1 VTAPLLTYADAARLV
16 MQHACAWR
24 DGRHGLEGHS
34 ERRVERVKLLDAQD
48 RVLATPIEAE
58 RDQPPFDRSTRDGY
72 ACRAEDLTAADGA
85 RPWLTVAGSLQAGA
99 SPSGALLMRGQALEI
114 MTGAIV
120 PSEADCVVM
129 LEHVERRGDAIR
141 LEAGRAM
148 RPGQNIV
155 RRGAEAQRGAVVLEA
170 GVRLRPQHIA
180 AAAACGA
187 AEVDVFARPRVAI
200 LATGDELVELDAA
213 IEPYQIRNSNS
224 YSLAA
229 QVRSTG
235 GIAQRLPVAR
245 DERAHVR
252 EMVERA
258 LADADMLL
266 LSGGVSAGK
275 YDLVEETLLTLGA
288 EFIFTGVAMQPGKP
302 VVFGHLPSSKDI
314 ARVPLFGLPGNP
326 VSTMVT
332 FLLFASPVL
341 RALGGERAIEPSF
354 AQARLARE
362 FRTQTGLTRFLP
374 ARLTGGWDGAS
385 VDMIAWQGSGDL
397 AATSQANCFLVV
409 PPDMAEMQAGAMVS
423 VLLA

>member
-1 VTAPLLTYADAARLV
+1 
-16 MQHACAWR
+16 M
-24 DGRHGLEGHS
+24 
-34 ERRVERVKLLDAQD
+34 
-48 RVLATPIEAE
+48 
-58 RDQPPFDRSTRDGY
+58 
-72 ACRAEDLTAADGA
+72 
-85 RPWLTVAGSLQAGA
+85 GSRQAGA
-99 SPSGALLMRGQALEI
+99 PAVADGLRPGEALEI

-129 LEHVERRGDAIR
+129 LEHVEKRGGDDAIR

-148 RPGQNIV
+148 QPGQNIV
-155 RRGAEAQRGAVVLEA
+155 RRSAEAQRGAVVLEA

-187 AEVDVFARPRVAI
+187 VEVDVFARPRVAI

-213 IEPYQIRNSNS
+213 IKPYQIRNSNS

-245 DERAHVR
+245 DDRAHVR

-275 YDLVEETLLTLGA
+275 YDLVEETLLALGA

-302 VVFGHLPSSKDI
+302 VVFGHLPSGKEGRNDS
-314 ARVPLFGLPGNP
+314 ARVPSFGLPGNP

-332 FLLFASPVL
+332 FLLFAAPVL
-341 RALGGERAIEPSF
+341 RALEGERAIEPSF
-354 AQARLARE
+354 AQAQLARE

-385 VDMIAWQGSGDL
+385 VELVAWQGSGDL

-409 PPDMAEMQAGAMVS
+409 PPDVAELQADATVS